1 MGQRVAVIGFG
12 VVGRETASLLA
23 ARGDEVRIVQRHRP
37 QGIPSG
43 SAFQGA
49 DAEDGEAMRRACA
62 GVGAVACCIGLPY
75 DSALW
80 ARAWPRAMS
89 NLIDGCAASG
99 ARLVF
104 ADNLYMY
111 GPQTRP
117 LTEDMP
123 LTSYGKK
130 PRVRAEITQLWRKAH
145 DAGKVRA
152 VAVRAADFYGP
163 DASTSVISAY
173 GVARFLAGKPA
184 LVPYPPDNPHDF
196 TYVPDFARALVSLI
210 DSPDDAYGQAWHV
223 PHAPTRTLRDV
234 LALAA
239 ARVGVKARV
248 MVLPRGLAAIAG
260 LFKKEIAEIAEMR
273 FQWDRP
279 YLVDSSKF
287 AARFWSDATPFDK
300 GLDATVAYYRP
311 GSPGGDRLPAG
322 GRS

>member
-1 MGQRVAVIGFG
+1 M
-12 VVGRETASLLA
+12 E
-23 ARGDEVRIVQRHRP
+23 
-37 QGIPSG
+37 
-43 SAFQGA
+43 
-49 DAEDGEAMRRACA
+49 
-62 GVGAVACCIGLPY
+62 
-75 DSALW
+75 
-80 ARAWPRAMS
+80 
-89 NLIDGCAASG
+89 
-99 ARLVF
+99 
-104 ADNLYMY
+104 
-111 GPQTRP
+111 
-117 LTEDMP
+117 
-123 LTSYGKK
+123 
-130 PRVRAEITQLWRKAH
+130 
-145 DAGKVRA
+145 

-184 LVPYPPDNPHDF
+184 LVPYRRTIRTTSRTCRTSPGLSS
-196 TYVPDFARALVSLI
+196 RSI
-210 DSPDDAYGQAWHV
+210 DAPDDAYGKAWHV

-260 LFKKEIAEIAEMR
+260 LFKKEIAEVAEMR